1 MKRERSIMKFSNEL
15 IKGLPLD
22 ISSMTVESEKIIAL
36 STILSDYIANIE
48 NVVVKIDKSET
59 IEEKQQNS
67 NLLSYELSRI
77 IMLLT
82 ILNREITDS
91 AENIYSIADKYDC

>member
-1 MKRERSIMKFSNEL
+1 MKFSNEL

-22 ISSMTVESEKIIAL
+22 ISSMKVESEKIIAL

-48 NVVVKIDKSET
+48 NAVVKIDKSET

>member
-1 MKRERSIMKFSNEL
+1 MKFSNEL

-77 IMLLT
+77 IVLLT